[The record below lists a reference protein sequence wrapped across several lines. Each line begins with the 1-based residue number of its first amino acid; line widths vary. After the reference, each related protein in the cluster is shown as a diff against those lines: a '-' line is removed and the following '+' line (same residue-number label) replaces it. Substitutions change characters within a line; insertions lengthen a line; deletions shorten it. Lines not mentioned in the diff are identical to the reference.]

1 MTKIDAPAS
10 PSAAGHGERIE
21 SLNGLRAVS
30 VFLVI
35 ASHLA
40 TSDGTPRSLAPVFAL
55 FNGLLFDGALGV
67 NMFFCISGFL
77 ITYLLLR
84 ERAAT
89 GGVALGRFYLRRCL
103 RIWPVFYAFV
113 AFLVVVT
120 ATTKLKV
127 SACQFAT
134 AITFTKNYGC
144 SSWIDG
150 HLWSLSVEQQ
160 FYLLWPA
167 IIALASPRLAALFA
181 ICAIA
186 FAPFSRLIE
195 FSAGLPQWWLTSRMD
210 ALMCGCLAAM
220 CLGLRPELFRKLV
233 SSRATVARLAGLLG
247 LVAPVIWRHFR
258 PDDVAQVMFGA
269 TVQAIAGTAL
279 VASLA
284 HGPASIV
291 KSFLNTRPLN
301 FLGLISYSLYIWQE
315 PFFIWPSD
323 FGFSRLVTFEWPF
336 NVIGILV
343 VATASYYCLER
354 PLVLLRKRLSVARS

>member
-1 MTKIDAPAS
+1 MTQIETSAS
-10 PSAAGHGERIE
+10 LRAAGHGERID

-40 TSDGTPRSLAPVFAL
+40 TSDGTPRSLAPVFAI

-113 AFLVVVT
+113 AFLLIVT
-120 ATTKLKV
+120 TTTKLNV

-150 HLWSLSVEQQ
+150 HLWSLAVEQQ

-167 IIALASPRLAALFA
+167 IIALGAPRFAAWFA
-181 ICAIA
+181 VAAIA
-186 FAPFSRLIE
+186 VAPFSRLIE
-195 FSAGLPQWWLTSRMD
+195 FNAGLPQWWLTSRMD

-220 CLGLRPELFRKLV
+220 CLGLRRDLFLELV
-233 SSRATVARLAGLLG
+233 SSRATLARLSGFTGLI
-247 LVAPVIWRHFR
+247 APVLWRHFQ
-258 PDDVAQVMFGA
+258 PGDVAQVMFGPTA
-269 TVQAIAGTAL
+269 QAVAGTVL
-279 VASLA
+279 VASFA
-284 HGPASIV
+284 YGPAGVV

-323 FGFSRLVTFEWPF
+323 FGFTRLITFDWPF
-336 NVIGILV
+336 NVIGILA

-354 PLVLLRKRLSVARS
+354 PLVLLRRRFAGAQR